1 MKKIGANLSLIS
13 PYHPQIDGQTK
24 VVNRSLGNILRS
36 LVYQNPKQ
44 WDLALAQVEFAYND
58 TPNQSTRM
66 SPFQI
71 VFGINPRGVYE
82 LINLGK
88 QETRSAKAE
97 EFAE

>member
-1 MKKIGANLSLIS
+1 MWKKLGTNLNFNSTC
-13 PYHPQIDGQTK
+13 HPQIDGKTV

-44 WDLALAQVEFAYND
+44 WDLALAQPEFAYND

-71 VFGINPRGVYE
+71 VFGMNPRGVYE
-82 LINLGK
+82 LRDLGK
-88 QETRSAKAE
+88 
-97 EFAE
+97 